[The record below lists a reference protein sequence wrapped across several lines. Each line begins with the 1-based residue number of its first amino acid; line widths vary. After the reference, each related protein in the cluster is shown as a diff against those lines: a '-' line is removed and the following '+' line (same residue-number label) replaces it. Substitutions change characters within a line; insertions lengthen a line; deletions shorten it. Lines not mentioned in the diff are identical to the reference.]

1 MKNCLKIQSP
11 GRDGC
16 PSRPSNGTRVPRILA
31 AALLLATAT
40 VACADALSE
49 AGTAFEA
56 GDYPA
61 AMRAYESA
69 LSSQG
74 PSAGLYYNLAMTQLR
89 QSQPAEAALSLRRA
103 ILLDPRRSGARVAL
117 SDLERSQ
124 GIAPEPSAW
133 TARWRQILAEKVS
146 ITALT
151 IAASVIAWAGAF
163 LLLFAIFR
171 KGRKFW
177 PVTMSLALLLA
188 GKAVFLAAYLADP
201 RVSERDAAV
210 VLAGA
215 GTSLLAA
222 PADQS
227 AVVMKVPAGA
237 NLYVHRRS
245 GEWSYC
251 ETPTGEKGWT
261 SSKSIERVVPA
272 A

>member
-1 MKNCLKIQSP
+1 MKNYISHWSLVVFLVLLGSA
-11 GRDGC
+11 
-16 PSRPSNGTRVPRILA
+16 PRLFSDT
-31 AALLLATAT
+31 LSD
-40 VACADALSE
+40 ADA
-49 AGTAFEA
+49 AFAA

-103 ILLDPRRSGARVAL
+103 ILLDPRRSDARVAL

-124 GIAPEPSAW
+124 GITPEPSGW
-133 TARWRQILAEKVS
+133 RVRWRQILAEKIS
-146 ITALT
+146 LPALT
-151 IAASVIAWAGAF
+151 ITGGVLAWTGAF
-163 LLLFAIFR
+163 WLLFLIFR
-171 KGRKFW
+171 QGRKFW
-177 PVTMSLALLLA
+177 PVTVSLLLLFL
-188 GKAVFLAAYLADP
+188 GKAVFLAAFLADP

-210 VLAGA
+210 VLAGT
-215 GTSLLAA
+215 GVSLLAA

-261 SSKSIERVVPA
+261 SSKSIERVVPTA
-272 A
+272 